1 MNDTPETDKAKRPIK
16 GFADEWVPRYVSEQL
31 ERERDEARK
40 LAEDMRLTAEDCA
53 AMPIATSPF
62 WEGKRILIAWTDK
75 AYSEGADWPSFVVER
90 ETEDGLFLRGCDA
103 PDGTK
108 HDGSHC
114 FAKHDE
120 IRDLWE
126 WISEANAKDMP

>member
-1 MNDTPETDKAKRPIK
+1 METNSNNN
-16 GFADEWVPRYVSEQL
+16 ADPAGCSPR
-31 ERERDEARK
+31 
-40 LAEDMRLTAEDCA
+40 
-53 AMPIATSPF
+53 

-75 AYSEGADWPSFVVER
+75 AYSEGANWPSFVVER

-103 PDGTK
+103 PDLTR

-126 WISEANAKDMP
+126 WISEPNARGMGREGSRSDSD